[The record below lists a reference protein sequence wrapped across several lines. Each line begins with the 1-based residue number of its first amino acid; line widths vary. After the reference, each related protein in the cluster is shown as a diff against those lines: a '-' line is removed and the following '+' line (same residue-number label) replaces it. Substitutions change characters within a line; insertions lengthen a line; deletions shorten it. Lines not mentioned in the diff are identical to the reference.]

1 MSSNTN
7 HHNSRSHI
15 IDVPISCK
23 QTGTIISHL
32 SPAQKRKILKTKLG
46 SPKHH
51 RRQSATNAAHTPPL
65 LQAYLY
71 TRMYYNKIRKTI
83 HHWWKSYLLFK
94 CSIIVLPIYSF
105 LVVIGL
111 YCYTHRIDP
120 APQVKTAYQ
129 FCLLILSAAVIFIFV
144 LLLAT
149 INGDNRP
156 PTEDDDGSI
165 GLEIDLDSIQLPR
178 RRGEYGRTRPS
189 ITSSLFATF
198 FGYSNDDDDEID
210 DDDVELDDD
219 ELMEAAAYVRG
230 VESRDYQMMNS
241 NIDSRHQMS
250 YDPVSTLIAMNQRE
264 NRMVRSL
271 EQATDGL
278 EQFIDQ
284 YNSMELSLEDHRPYR
299 PHNYKPLSLFDA
311 IPSTLSYQ
319 MFDKQQ
325 PPRYSET
332 PIKSTTT
339 TPTTTATLYRSMGQD
354 RMTNHATLM
363 CSPTFNPLTIGN
375 HLAPPIPPR
384 YTAVADPSSI
394 NDNSLAIH
402 QSNVQLHNNQP
413 INSNTSI
420 LLSPRDLPPS
430 YEEATNKI
438 S

>member
-1 MSSNTN
+1 
-7 HHNSRSHI
+7 
-15 IDVPISCK
+15 
-23 QTGTIISHL
+23 
-32 SPAQKRKILKTKLG
+32 
-46 SPKHH
+46 
-51 RRQSATNAAHTPPL
+51 
-65 LQAYLY
+65 
-71 TRMYYNKIRKTI
+71 
-83 HHWWKSYLLFK
+83 
-94 CSIIVLPIYSF
+94 
-105 LVVIGL
+105 
-111 YCYTHRIDP
+111 
-120 APQVKTAYQ
+120 
-129 FCLLILSAAVIFIFV
+129 
-144 LLLAT
+144 
-149 INGDNRP
+149 
-156 PTEDDDGSI
+156 
-165 GLEIDLDSIQLPR
+165 
-178 RRGEYGRTRPS
+178 
-189 ITSSLFATF
+189 
-198 FGYSNDDDDEID
+198 
-210 DDDVELDDD
+210 
-219 ELMEAAAYVRG
+219 
-230 VESRDYQMMNS
+230 
-241 NIDSRHQMS
+241 MS

-402 QSNVQLHNNQP
+402 QSNVHLHNNQP

-420 LLSPRDLPPS
+420 LLPPRDLPPS

-438 S
+438 SLKYVCEH